1 MHRKQWIWRQPPR
14 PNGHQA
20 TGLAPYPQISLV
32 VDANAMCVTCT
43 SAVAERSTDCLIR
56 RSLTGYLL
64 EMSLV
69 RIVTEYPPEYSP
81 QSAALSRAILLI

>member
-1 MHRKQWIWRQPPR
+1 
-14 PNGHQA
+14 
-20 TGLAPYPQISLV
+20 
-32 VDANAMCVTCT
+32 MCVTCT

-69 RIVTEYPPEYSP
+69 QIVTEYSPEYSP

>member
-1 MHRKQWIWRQPPR
+1 MDLASA
-14 PNGHQA
+14 A
-20 TGLAPYPQISLV
+20 TPKWSSRNWACSVPTDIS
-32 VDANAMCVTCT
+32 CRRR
-43 SAVAERSTDCLIR
+43 ERDVRDLHECRCRALTDCLIR

-69 RIVTEYPPEYSP
+69 RIVTEYSPEYSP

>member
-1 MHRKQWIWRQPPR
+1 VRDLHECRCR
-14 PNGHQA
+14 A
-20 TGLAPYPQISLV
+20 L
-32 VDANAMCVTCT
+32 
-43 SAVAERSTDCLIR
+43 TDCLIR

-69 RIVTEYPPEYSP
+69 RIVTEYSPEYSP